1 MIAVLQ
7 LRGLASLDPETLT
20 VAQTPYRTVSVDCRW
35 RLR

>member
-7 LRGLASLDPETLT
+7 LRGLASPDPETLT
-20 VAQTPYRTVSVDCRW
+20 VAQVPHRTVSVDCRW

>member
-7 LRGLASLDPETLT
+7 LPGLASLDPETLT
-20 VAQTPYRTVSVDCRW
+20 LAHTPHRTVSVDCSW